1 MKRFL
6 TKKDL
11 KLKKKQTVYTVIGI
25 IVIIAVYW
33 FLTREKAVE
42 PEAPIVSV
50 TPAQQQDV
58 EIYGE
63 YVGRIRAQQ
72 FVEVRARVVPR
83 QSGQS
88 KCPTEKRR
96 STGAKNRT

>member
-42 PEAPIVSV
+42 PEAPVVSV

-72 FVEVRARVVPR
+72 WKVSLNRCYSPKVHTSRKT
-83 QSGQS
+83 
-88 KCPTEKRR
+88 KCF
-96 STGAKNRT
+96 S

>member
-11 KLKKKQTVYTVIGI
+11 KLKKRQTVYTVIGI

-42 PEAPIVSV
+42 PETPIVSV
-50 TPAQQQDV
+50 TPAKQQEVD
-58 EIYGE
+58 IYGA
-63 YVGRIRAQQ
+63 YVGRISPQQ
-72 FVEVRARVVPR
+72 FVD
-83 QSGQS
+83 
-88 KCPTEKRR
+88 
-96 STGAKNRT
+96 